1 MGYVTTEWGFL
12 FWIFET
18 ATVRVITNDS
28 WWANVATEKCIFQVE
43 IYSTGFRFPHSI
55 ERVMYISS

>member
-43 IYSTGFRFPHSI
+43 IYSTGFRFPDFPQ
-55 ERVMYISS
+55 Y